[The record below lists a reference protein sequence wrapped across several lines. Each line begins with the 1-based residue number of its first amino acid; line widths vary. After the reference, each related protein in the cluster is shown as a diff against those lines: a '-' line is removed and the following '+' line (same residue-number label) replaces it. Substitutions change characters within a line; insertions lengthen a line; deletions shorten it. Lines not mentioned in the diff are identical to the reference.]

1 MLLVTAICILAV
13 DFPVFPRKFGKTETY
28 GYGLMDLGVGGFVFA
43 AGLTSSVSL
52 AEAQMRHFVFVLEVN
67 SPFCFGAKKANIKKF
82 IYVIYHLLSFLSF
95 TSTKANQT
103 NLFSFF
109 LNVVR
114 GLIFYLFTVKIT
126 IYCFLGRSEKGKQF
140 I

>member
-52 AEAQMRHFVFVLEVN
+52 AEAQMRHFVFVLEDKFSILFWRQKNKYKKVYLCN
-67 SPFCFGAKKANIKKF
+67 IPFAI
-82 IYVIYHLLSFLSF
+82 ISVIYFHESQSDK
-95 TSTKANQT
+95 S
-103 NLFSFF
+103 
-109 LNVVR
+109 
-114 GLIFYLFTVKIT
+114 I
-126 IYCFLGRSEKGKQF
+126 
-140 I
+140 